1 MKLIYKTFTFFM
13 ALLLTGA
20 VFAQNADQGILNARI
35 DKTIAIEKDGTQ
47 IPLHVKIL
55 EYRNYPETAQNQT
68 ESKSDNSATVTKLIA
83 IDEFKDGNI
92 EQYLVV
98 RYQKSITDSFELK
111 ATPEGFAILV
121 DDRELKYLHGNG
133 VYFMNNEDQD
143 FFTVEEFRDIL

>member
-1 MKLIYKTFTFFM
+1 MKSIYKSFTFFM
-13 ALLLTGA
+13 ALLLTAG
-20 VFAQNADQGILNARI
+20 VIAQNADQGILNARI
-35 DKTIAIEKDGTQ
+35 DKTIAIEKDGTE

-68 ESKSDNSATVTKLIA
+68 DLKSDNSATVTKLIA
-83 IDEFKDGNI
+83 IDELKDGNI

-98 RYQKSITDSFELK
+98 RYRKSITDSFEIK

-133 VYFMNNEDQD
+133 VYFVNNADKD
-143 FFTVEEFRDIL
+143 FFMVEEFRDIL